1 MIISKFSSRERA
13 LVIATILILFSTVS
27 YGFIIEPLLRAYSD
41 LSYRIAT
48 DAKKLEKNQ
57 RLIHMKDAI
66 IAEYERYSK
75 ILRPTG
81 SDEEEIASMLKVI
94 EATARND
101 NVYILN
107 IRPQPLKDEELYKI
121 FSLELS
127 AEAEIE
133 RLVRFIYDLQT
144 GTDLLRVRRLTI
156 SAGSAKSGQLKALM
170 IITKPAIHKTATNIN
185 KLSK

>member
-1 MIISKFSSRERA
+1 MILSKFSGRERT
-13 LVIATILILFSTVS
+13 LVVATILILLSTVS

-41 LSYRIAT
+41 LKFKIAT
-48 DAKKLEKNQ
+48 DAKKLEKSE

-75 ILRPTG
+75 ILKPAR

-101 NVYILN
+101 NVYIMN
-107 IRPQPLKDEELYKI
+107 IRPQPLKEEELHKI

-127 AEAEIE
+127 AEAQIE
-133 RLVRFIYDLQT
+133 RLMKFIYDLQT

-156 SAGSAKSGQLKALM
+156 RAGAAKSGQLKALM
-170 IITKPAIHKTATNIN
+170 IITKPAIKQPQRSANS
-185 KLSK
+185 LGR